1 VITERNTE
9 HLLARL
15 RFRHLQLLQT
25 LAARG
30 SLRAAAEALRQTQP
44 ALSKALHE
52 LEAML
57 GFPLFERTPRGL
69 RPTPQGEVLVRG
81 ASLLIAEL
89 EHLRYEAGA
98 LQGRAQAVLRLG
110 APPFVALGL
119 VPDLLAKLLQ
129 RQPPVFVRLTEERV
143 PRLHELLRAG
153 ELDALL
159 STYSLEPEDAQGG
172 RRLRRE
178 KLFDAA
184 NVVIAAPGWRGPR
197 RPTWQALAGERWVLP
212 GRGSFIRRL
221 IEEMF
226 LRQGLAAPQPIVESA
241 SPLTNA
247 KLVAAGVGL
256 SAVPET
262 AAADAG
268 LAGRI
273 VQVKVTPRLPAAP
286 VALVYRPETAGHPRI
301 SALREALELAAGL

>member
-1 VITERNTE
+1 MKTD

-15 RFRHLQLLQT
+15 RFRHLQLLEA

-52 LEAML
+52 VEGML

-69 RPTPQGEVLVRG
+69 RPTLQGEVLVRG

-89 EHLRYEAGA
+89 EHLRDEAGS

-110 APPFVALGL
+110 APPFVALTL
-119 VPDLLAKLLQ
+119 VPDILAKLLQ
-129 RQPPVFVRLTEERV
+129 RTPPVFVRLTEERV
-143 PRLHELLRAG
+143 PKLHELLRAG

-159 STYSLEPEDAQGG
+159 TTYSLEPEDAAGAS
-172 RRLRRE
+172 RLRRE
-178 KLFDAA
+178 KLFDAQ
-184 NVVIAAPGWRGPR
+184 NVIIAAPNWRGPR
-197 RPTWQALAGERWVLP
+197 RPTWKALADERWVLP
-212 GRGSFIRRL
+212 DRGSFIRRL
-221 IEEMF
+221 IEEAF
-226 LRQGLAAPQPIVESA
+226 LREGLAAPQPIVQSA
-241 SPLTNA
+241 SPLTNV

-256 SAVPET
+256 SAVPTT
-262 AAADAG
+262 AAADAR

-273 VQVKVTPRLPAAP
+273 VEVKVRPQLPAAP
-286 VALVYRPETAGHPRI
+286 VALVYRPETASHPRI
-301 SALREALELAAGL
+301 AALRDALRLAA

>member
-1 VITERNTE
+1 MITERNTE

-15 RFRHLQLLQT
+15 RFRHLQLLQA

-30 SLRAAAEALRQTQP
+30 SLRAAAEALGQTQP

-52 LEAML
+52 LEGML

-89 EHLRYEAGA
+89 EHLRHEAGA

-110 APPFVALGL
+110 APPFVALSL

-129 RQPPVFVRLTEERV
+129 RQPPVLVRLTEERV

-159 STYSLEPEDAQGG
+159 TTYALEPEDAGG

-178 KLFDAA
+178 KLFDAE
-184 NVVIAAPGWRGPR
+184 NVVIAAPGWRAPR
-197 RPTWQALAGERWVLP
+197 RPTWKALAGERWVLP

-221 IEEMF
+221 VEEMF

-262 AAADAG
+262 AAADAR

-301 SALREALELAAGL
+301 SALRDALALAAGL

>member
-1 VITERNTE
+1 VITVRNTD

-15 RFRHLQLLQT
+15 RFRHLQLLEA

-30 SLRAAAEALRQTQP
+30 SLRAAAQALRQTQP

-52 LEAML
+52 VEGML
-57 GFPLFERTPRGL
+57 GFALFERTPRGL
-69 RPTPQGEVLVRG
+69 RPTLQGEVLVRG

-89 EHLRYEAGA
+89 EHLRHEADS

-110 APPFVALGL
+110 APPFIALSL
-119 VPDLLAKLLQ
+119 VPDVLGKLLE
-129 RQPPVFVRLTEERV
+129 RTPPVFVRLTEERV

-159 STYSLEPEDAQGG
+159 STYSLEPEDAPGDS
-172 RRLRRE
+172 RLRRE
-178 KLFDAA
+178 KLFDAR

-197 RPTWQALAGERWVLP
+197 RPTWKALAGEPWILA

-226 LRQGLAAPQPIVESA
+226 LREGLSAPQPIVQSA
-241 SPLTNA
+241 SPMTNVR
-247 KLVAAGVGL
+247 LVAAGVGL
-256 SAVPET
+256 SAVPAT
-262 AAADAG
+262 AAADAL

-273 VQVKVTPRLPAAP
+273 VQVQPRPKLPAAP
-286 VALVYRPETAGHPRI
+286 VALVYRPETASHPRI
-301 SALREALELAAGL
+301 AALRDALALGA